1 MIHMKLVSIT
11 LLFLLFAACCFGQ
24 QVINKDPMAAKLVT
38 SDIDLFWKAYDKA
51 TLEND
56 VLVYRNEYLRKGSEG
71 LKAFN
76 TMRIGGSCSLVDS
89 INAAPKYYAALRE
102 PSKKVVSYEAQIR
115 ASYKKLHDIY
125 PDAVFPDVYFI
136 VGRMNSA
143 GTLTDKLLLIGIDMF
158 GKSTPNSLDEL
169 GTWHKAVVGRMD
181 RLPYIVAHELI
192 HFQQK
197 YPRTQTS
204 DLLTRSIG
212 EGSADFLALLISGSH
227 INPHL
232 HEYGDPIE
240 KDLWMEFKSEMN
252 GRDVSRWMYQGDKA
266 IDRPADLGYY
276 IGFKIT
282 ESYYKNALNK
292 DQAIKEI
299 LDIRDADEFLK
310 KSGYEE
316 KFKSNR

>member
-11 LLFLLFAACCFGQ
+11 LLFLLFAAGCFGQ

-115 ASYKKLHDIY
+115 ASYKKLQDIY

-136 VGRMNSA
+136 VGRM
-143 GTLTDKLLLIGIDMF
+143 
-158 GKSTPNSLDEL
+158 
-169 GTWHKAVVGRMD
+169 
-181 RLPYIVAHELI
+181 
-192 HFQQK
+192 
-197 YPRTQTS
+197 TS
-204 DLLTRSIG
+204 C
-212 EGSADFLALLISGSH
+212 
-227 INPHL
+227 
-232 HEYGDPIE
+232 Y
-240 KDLWMEFKSEMN
+240 
-252 GRDVSRWMYQGDKA
+252 
-266 IDRPADLGYY
+266 
-276 IGFKIT
+276 
-282 ESYYKNALNK
+282 
-292 DQAIKEI
+292 
-299 LDIRDADEFLK
+299 
-310 KSGYEE
+310 
-316 KFKSNR
+316 